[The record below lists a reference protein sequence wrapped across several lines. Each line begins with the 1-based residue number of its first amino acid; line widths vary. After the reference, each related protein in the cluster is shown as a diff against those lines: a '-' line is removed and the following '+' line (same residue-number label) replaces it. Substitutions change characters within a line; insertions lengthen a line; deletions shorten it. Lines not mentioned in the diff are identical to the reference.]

1 MNISEVRDLL
11 EGASY
16 EGEIEVLETIWNY
29 VGDSVLNGYLG
40 SSVETVSYDE
50 DGRLEFDSRFETD
63 DVVTLSTGVVL
74 SDSVIIRQVQKH
86 DKGYYCQLISWTKDG
101 KNYSTIVFDNVKT
114 LDKAYNGLKKLSG
127 EFLDD
132 NVSSVLEELEISFDS
147 VMNVKIGQVA
157 EQQSIDV
164 SDLFDACNSPIS
176 QEVEVK
182 SIA

>member
-16 EGEIEVLETIWNY
+16 ESEIEVLETIWNY

-101 KNYSTIVFDNVKT
+101 KNYSTIVFDNVNT

-132 NVSSVLEELEISFDS
+132 NVNSVLDELQISFDNI
-147 VMNVKIGQVA
+147 MNIKIGQVA

-164 SDLFDACNSPIS
+164 SDLLDACNSSIS
-176 QEVEVK
+176 QDVEVK

>member
-16 EGEIEVLETIWNY
+16 EKDIEVLETIWNY

-40 SSVETVSYDE
+40 SSVETVSFDE
-50 DGRLEFDSRFETD
+50 DGRLEFDSRFESD
-63 DVVTLSTGVVL
+63 EVVTLSTGVVL

-132 NVSSVLEELEISFDS
+132 NLNSVLEELDISFDN
-147 VMNVKIGQVA
+147 VMIVKIGQVA
-157 EQQSIDV
+157 EQKSIDV
-164 SDLFDACNSPIS
+164 SDLLDACNDSIS
-176 QEVEVK
+176 QEVEAK

>member
-16 EGEIEVLETIWNY
+16 ESEIEVLETIWNY

-101 KNYSTIVFDNVKT
+101 KNYSTIVFDNVNT

-132 NVSSVLEELEISFDS
+132 NVNSVLDELQISFDNI
-147 VMNVKIGQVA
+147 MNIKIGQVA

-164 SDLFDACNSPIS
+164 SDLLDACNSSIS

>member
-16 EGEIEVLETIWNY
+16 EKEIEVLETIWNY

-40 SSVETVSYDE
+40 SSVETVSFDE

-101 KNYSTIVFDNVKT
+101 KNYSTIVFDNVNT

-132 NVSSVLEELEISFDS
+132 NLNSVLEELDISFDN
-147 VMNVKIGQVA
+147 VMIVKIGQVA

-164 SDLFDACNSPIS
+164 SDLQEACYKSIS
-176 QEVEVK
+176 QEVVEN
-182 SIA
+182 IA

>member
-40 SSVETVSYDE
+40 SSVETVSFDE
-50 DGRLEFDSRFETD
+50 GGRLEFDSRFETD

-101 KNYSTIVFDNVKT
+101 KNYSTIVFDNVRT
-114 LDKAYNGLKKLSG
+114 LDKAYSGMKQLSG

-132 NVSSVLEELEISFDS
+132 NVNSVLEELGISFDS

-164 SDLFDACNSPIS
+164 TDLLDTCRESIS
-176 QEVEVK
+176 QEVVEN
-182 SIA
+182 IA